1 MGLTPMDIHNK
12 QFSRAL
18 FGYHRG
24 EVDDFLDQII
34 REFEQLLRENAR
46 LRDQVQ
52 LCEQQLQEYR
62 SLESTINRTLV
73 TAQEAAEEVKA
84 NARKEADL
92 IIQEARLQAERLI
105 EAGETKARRLLEENA
120 DLKRQAAELRAQL
133 RNLLRGQ
140 MELLDRMLPEKAFE
154 STGPAAPN
162 AAPPPAGAGTGP
174 APGVAGRPKAAG
186 EP

>member
-1 MGLTPMDIHNK
+1 MAHAERLTPMDIHNK
-12 QFSRAL
+12 QFGRAL

-34 REFEQLLRENAR
+34 QEFEQLLRENAR

-52 LCEQQLQEYR
+52 LVEQQLKEYR
-62 SLESTINRTLV
+62 NLESLINRTLV

-105 EAGETKARRLLEENA
+105 ESGEAKARHLVEENA
-120 DLKRQAAELRAQL
+120 QIRRQTAELRAQL
-133 RNLLRGQ
+133 RSFLRAHL
-140 MELLDRMLPEKAFE
+140 ELLDRMMPDRASDAVSAGGQAPALAVPSAN
-154 STGPAAPN
+154 GP
-162 AAPPPAGAGTGP
+162 G
-174 APGVAGRPKAAG
+174 KDAAG
-186 EP
+186 